1 MPTQSEIQTFISLL
15 KHFDIYQPE
24 PIYKI
29 ICPFHAD
36 KNASLQ
42 INVNKAFFYCYAEC
56 GAKGS
61 SLELYKNFYKIQHP
75 NKRIPDD
82 LICLREISKICK
94 NIESKKG
101 VDPIYNIYNNIS
113 DTVDTK
119 LKYKEGINSAKN
131 YYYNLPT
138 PCWYRASNTP
148 EIEEEIRECLQ
159 YITKRGFNKKLL
171 TKAKAKPSLNKYY
184 PIIFPLLENGI
195 FRGYV
200 MRTFDPEIE
209 GQRKYMY
216 NKGFSRKITL
226 AGTFKDPTVLVVE
239 GYLDCLSAKQLG
251 IKNVVAILGW
261 KVSSEQVE
269 KLKKKGIK
277 KIVCGTDNDEAGN
290 KGYKYFKRIGKV
302 HGFEIAR
309 VRYPKKI
316 KDFGDLLNNP
326 KEATLVI
333 EQCKNLGLK

>member
-15 KHFDIYQPE
+15 KHFGIYQPE

-42 INVNKAFFYCYAEC
+42 ININKAFFYCYAEC

-82 LICLREISKICK
+82 LICLQKISKICK
-94 NIESKKG
+94 NSEGKKG
-101 VDPIYNIYNNIS
+101 VDPIYNIYNNINIS
-113 DTVDTK
+113 DSVDTK

-171 TKAKAKPSLNKYY
+171 TKAEAKPSLNKYY

-226 AGTFKDPTVLVVE
+226 AGTFKDSTVLVVE
-239 GYLDCLSAKQLG
+239 GYLD
-251 IKNVVAILGW
+251 
-261 KVSSEQVE
+261 
-269 KLKKKGIK
+269 
-277 KIVCGTDNDEAGN
+277 
-290 KGYKYFKRIGKV
+290 
-302 HGFEIAR
+302 
-309 VRYPKKI
+309 
-316 KDFGDLLNNP
+316 
-326 KEATLVI
+326 
-333 EQCKNLGLK
+333 